1 MAIEY
6 RYDVLE
12 NGLRLGCALRGESEV
27 VSLVFAIH
35 AGSANDPLGK
45 EGTAHF
51 LEHMLFKGKKARP
64 LLASLEREIERY
76 GGSVDAYTVKEF
88 TWLVVKTP
96 RAGLERSLQFM
107 RESFLHPIFSEE
119 ELIAERN
126 VILEELRQYEE
137 SAFNTTDDLF
147 EKCLYETNRV
157 SRKMI
162 GSISSLR
169 HIHANDI
176 ARFFEAHY
184 GARNYVITIAGG
196 ASFDEVRSLVLKYL
210 GDFSPGKQRADFLI
224 ADRQLRAH
232 FRSLYR
238 ISGQVRIAF
247 GFRSYPLCHPDHYAL
262 KLIAVLLGGNTSARL
277 FLHLREELGLVYD
290 LSTLSESRGTTGYV
304 VTHTGVDREK
314 VRAVIEVLIEEHGR
328 LMTDRVHES
337 DLDDAK
343 NFLVNKRF
351 ISSEDSSYLAFDL
364 AKGMLLNKK
373 AKELSQYR
381 ERVFAVTTD
390 DVLRVARELFVTEHL
405 NVAMVGPLTAIDRLR
420 CRSLLRMPRISSHS

>member
-12 NGLRLGCALRGESEV
+12 NGLRLGCALRPESEV

-35 AGSANDPLGK
+35 AGSANDPIGK
-45 EGTAHF
+45 EGSAHF

-107 RESFLHPIFSEE
+107 RESFLRPIFSEE
-119 ELIAERN
+119 ELIGERN

-137 SAFNTTDDLF
+137 SLFNVTDDLF
-147 EKCLYETNRV
+147 EKCLYEANRV

-162 GSISSLR
+162 GSETSLR
-169 HIHANDI
+169 HIHADDI
-176 ARFFEAHY
+176 AAFFESHY

-196 ASFDEVRSLVLKYL
+196 ASYDEAQSLVRKYL
-210 GDFSPGKQRADFLI
+210 GDFTSGKARADFLI
-224 ADRQLRAH
+224 ADRQSRAH

-238 ISGQVRIAF
+238 PSGQVRIAF

-277 FLHLREELGLVYD
+277 FLRLREDLGLVYD
-290 LSTLSESRGTTGYV
+290 LSTLSESRGTTGYI

-314 VRAVIEVLIEEHGR
+314 IHVVVKTMIEEHER
-328 LMTDRVHES
+328 LITERVHES

-364 AKGMLLNKK
+364 AKGMLMDKK

-390 DVLRVARELFVTEHL
+390 DILRVAKELFVTEHL
-405 NVAMVGPLTAIDRLR
+405 NVAMVGPLSAVDRFR
-420 CRSLLRMPRISSHS
+420 CRRLLHIRNAS

>member
-6 RYDVLE
+6 HYGVLE
-12 NGLRLGCALRGESEV
+12 NGLRLGCALRPESEV

-76 GGSVDAYTVKEF
+76 GGSVDAFTVKEF

-119 ELIAERN
+119 ELIGERN
-126 VILEELRQYEE
+126 VIFEELRQYEE

-147 EKCLYETNRV
+147 EKCLYESDRV

-162 GSISSLR
+162 GSETTLR
-169 HIHANDI
+169 RIHATDI
-176 ARFFEAHY
+176 AKFFERHY
-184 GARNYVITIAGG
+184 GARNYVITVAGG
-196 ASFDEVRSLVLKYL
+196 ASYGEVQTLVQKYL
-210 GDFSPGKQRADFLI
+210 GDFSLGKRRADI
-224 ADRQLRAH
+224 VVADRQSRAH

-238 ISGQVRIAF
+238 SSGQVRIAF

-262 KLIAVLLGGNTSARL
+262 KLIAVLLGGNTSSRL
-277 FLHLREELGLVYD
+277 FLRLREDLGLVYD
-290 LSTLSESRGTTGYV
+290 LSTLSESRGTTGYI
-304 VTHTGVDREK
+304 VTHTGVDREQ
-314 VRAVIEVLIEEHGR
+314 VRAVLSTMIEEHER
-328 LMTDRVHES
+328 FITDRVHES

-364 AKGMLLNKK
+364 AKGMLMDKK
-373 AKELSQYR
+373 AKELHQYR
-381 ERVFAVTTD
+381 DRVFSVTAD
-390 DVLRVARELFVTEHL
+390 DIMRVAKELFVTEHL
-405 NVAMVGPLTAIDRLR
+405 NVAMVGPLSAVSRFR
-420 CRSLLRMPRISSHS
+420 FRRMLHIHNAS

>member
-1 MAIEY
+1 MATQY
-6 RYDVLE
+6 HYGVLD
-12 NGLRLGCALRGESEV
+12 NGLRLGFALRPESDV

-35 AGSANDPLGK
+35 AGSANDPIGK

-64 LLASLEREIERY
+64 LRAALEREIERY
-76 GGSVDAYTVKEF
+76 GGSVDAFTVKEF

-96 RAGLERSLQFM
+96 KAGLERSLHFM
-107 RESFLHPIFSEE
+107 QESFLNPVFSEE
-119 ELIAERN
+119 ELIGERN

-137 SAFNTTDDLF
+137 SAYNVTEDLF
-147 EKCLYETNRV
+147 EKCLYENNRV

-162 GSISSLR
+162 GSETTLKR
-169 HIHANDI
+169 IHADDI
-176 ARFFEAHY
+176 ADFFDRHY
-184 GARNYVITIAGG
+184 GARNYVITVAGG
-196 ASFDEVRSLVLKYL
+196 ASYDEVRALVQRYL
-210 GDFSPGKQRADFLI
+210 GHFPVGRRRSDFVI
-224 ADRQLRAH
+224 AESQSRAH

-238 ISGQVRIAF
+238 ASGQVRIAF

-277 FLHLREELGLVYD
+277 FLRLREELGLVYD
-290 LSTLSESRGTTGYV
+290 LSTLSESRGTTGYI

-314 VRAVIEVLIEEHGR
+314 IRQVLATLIEEHER
-328 LMTDRVHES
+328 LIAERVHES

-364 AKGMLLNKK
+364 AKGMLMDKK

-381 ERVFAVTTD
+381 ERVFAVTSD
-390 DVLRVARELFVTEHL
+390 DILRVARELFVTGHL
-405 NVAMVGPLTAIDRLR
+405 NVAMVGPMTAIDRLR
-420 CRSLLRMPRISSHS
+420 CRAMLRIRNDS